1 MEDGADRPL
10 RRERVRHRVEIGL
23 VEFPNAGSSSVIDRM
38 SSSSRTIAV
47 RDRNDFTFAEFR
59 TAHGICQGEPPSPL
73 FFYIHHCLPRV
84 RLTLV
89 GRQRDVDGMG
99 SSRFPQG

>member
-1 MEDGADRPL
+1 M
-10 RRERVRHRVEIGL
+10 
-23 VEFPNAGSSSVIDRM
+23 IDRM
-38 SSSSRTIAV
+38 SSSPRTIAV